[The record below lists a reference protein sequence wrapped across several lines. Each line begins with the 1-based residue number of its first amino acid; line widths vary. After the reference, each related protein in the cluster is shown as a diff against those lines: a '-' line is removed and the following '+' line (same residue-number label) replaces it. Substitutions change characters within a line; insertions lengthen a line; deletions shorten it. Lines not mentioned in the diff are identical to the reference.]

1 VFGTHGVIGKVLAL
15 PEFILVTALAR
26 LAGAALTARHLPRLR
41 ILLVTKVLFLVVFFV
56 LGVALGPF
64 PDSDVPAALVTGFS
78 GIAAMA
84 IQNAVGLLLDHS
96 QK

>member
-1 VFGTHGVIGKVLAL
+1 
-15 PEFILVTALAR
+15 
-26 LAGAALTARHLPRLR
+26 LR
-41 ILLVTKVLFLVVFFV
+41 ILLVTKVLFLAVFFV

-64 PDSDVPAALVTGFS
+64 PDSDVPAASVTGFS

>member
-1 VFGTHGVIGKVLAL
+1 
-15 PEFILVTALAR
+15 
-26 LAGAALTARHLPRLR
+26 
-41 ILLVTKVLFLVVFFV
+41 VFFV